1 MPIEPTISGVSHLI
15 QVSVAPVFL
24 LAGIGSVLGVMANR
38 LSRIVD
44 RARVVEGIL
53 AGETDSAEPIHEE
66 MLTLERR
73 ARIISLSI
81 GLCTLTALLVC
92 AVIAVMFLS
101 AFFSFN
107 TSSAVAALFIAA
119 MLFFISALTML
130 LREILLATAALRF
143 GPRPQ

>member
-1 MPIEPTISGVSHLI
+1 MPTEPTISAISHLI
-15 QVSVAPVFL
+15 QVAVAPVFL

-44 RARVVEGIL
+44 RARVVEGVL
-53 AGETDSAEPIHEE
+53 TSETDETGPIHEE

-107 TSSAVAALFIAA
+107 TSSAVAALFILA

-130 LREILLATAALRF
+130 LREILLATAGLRF
-143 GPRPQ
+143 GPVRK